1 MRRWTKATKI
11 TFASFAAVLLV
22 YAFFAVQRRWI
33 ADDGLIVVRTV
44 RQILDGSGPVFNG
57 FERAEANTS
66 TLWTYVLLLFAA
78 LTRAPIP
85 YLAVFLGMALAVA
98 AVYLGMDGTRRLLRA
113 RGIMGPIVPAGVLV
127 VVGIYPFWDYA
138 SSGLETGLSFA
149 WIGLCWWLLVRGERL
164 VLCAFVFGLGPLV
177 RPDLGIGAIV
187 YFVALWALQRPP
199 WRTTLKLAAIGMA
212 LPVAYEIFRAGY
224 YGVLVPLPG
233 IAKSATNAA
242 WGRGWE
248 YLRDY
253 NHPYYAWVPML
264 VAVVLFAHALRRRLV
279 AKRELILVAAPVLTG
294 LLNMLYVLRVGGDFM
309 HARMLLVPTFAM
321 LLPCFVL
328 PIRRFTVPAVAVLAL
343 WAIVT
348 VYRVADGRSHA
359 TRGIIEDERHGYAR
373 WTKHPHPIDPA
384 VFIRADVPG
393 APNLAN
399 ALATGERQ
407 LVSAEGLITRLDP
420 AYPQRAGYVVGR
432 LGTGGEVAP
441 LDVIVV
447 DTLGLSNPLGAH
459 ITPTL
464 PGYTGHEK
472 VLPWSW
478 IHADYGDPAA
488 DATNEY
494 TTADEIAAAR
504 RAMKCG
510 ALKEL
515 LDSVR
520 APMTVSRFFANLTG
534 SIRRTRLSIP
544 HDPYEA
550 EHLFCGT
557 ASRPIVTASTE
568 YAHEGWGKYGVT
580 DGIRES
586 LPPHWGF
593 TSLARGEQATE
604 WVALKFG
611 KALPISRVTLYP
623 ASEGEYFPA
632 DFQIQVWNGKDW
644 VTRVTKTDYVAK
656 GRAPHEFAWSPGD
669 TTSRIR
675 ILVTKLRVI
684 DARYMFALAE
694 IEVAP

>member
-1 MRRWTKATKI
+1 VRRWSKATLI

-22 YAFFAVQRRWI
+22 YAFLAFQRRWI
-33 ADDGLIVVRTV
+33 ADDGLIVGRTV

-66 TLWTYVLLLFAA
+66 TLWTYLLVAFAA
-78 LTRAPIP
+78 ITRASIP
-85 YLAVFLGMALAVA
+85 YLAVFLGILLAVT
-98 AVYLGMDGTRRLLRA
+98 AVYLGMDATRRLLRA
-113 RGIMGPIVPAGVLV
+113 RGITGPIVPAAALV
-127 VVGIYPFWDYA
+127 VVGMYPFWDYA

-149 WIGLCWWLLVRGERL
+149 WIALCWWLLVRGDRL
-164 VLCAFVFGLGPLV
+164 KLCAFVFGLGPLV

-187 YFVALWALQRPP
+187 YFITLWALHRPT
-199 WRTTLKLAAIGMA
+199 WRNTLKLAAIGMA

-253 NHPYYAWVPML
+253 NHPYFVWVPFV
-264 VAVVLFAHALRRRLV
+264 VAIALFAYAMRRRLL

-294 LLNMLYVLRVGGDFM
+294 AINMLYVLRVGGDFM
-309 HARMLLVPTFAM
+309 HARLLLVPTFAM
-321 LLPCFVL
+321 LLPCFVV
-328 PIRRFTVPAVAVLAL
+328 PVRRFTKPAITVFAL
-343 WAIVT
+343 WAAVT
-348 VYRVADGRSHA
+348 IYRVGDGRGHA
-359 TRGIIEDERHGYAR
+359 TRGIIGDERYGYTK
-373 WTKHPHPIDPA
+373 WTKHPHPINPA
-384 VFIRADVPG
+384 VFIRADTPG
-393 APNLAN
+393 APNVAH
-399 ALATGERQ
+399 ALATGQRQ
-407 LVSAEGLITRLDP
+407 LISAAGLVTKLNP
-420 AYPQRAGYVVGR
+420 AYPERAGYVVGR

-441 LDVIVV
+441 LDVLVI
-447 DTLGLSNPLGAH
+447 DTLGLANPLGAH

-504 RAMKCG
+504 RALKCG
-510 ALKEL
+510 ELKEL

-520 APMTVSRFFANLTG
+520 EPMSVSRFIANLTG
-534 SIRRTRLSIP
+534 SVRRTRLSIP
-544 HDPYEA
+544 SDPYEA
-550 EHLFCGT
+550 EQRFCGST
-557 ASRPIVTASTE
+557 SRPIVKSSTE
-568 YAHEGWGKYGVT
+568 YVHEGWGKYGVV
-580 DGIRES
+580 DGVKDS
-586 LPPHWGF
+586 QPPKWGF
-593 TSLARGEQATE
+593 TSLARDDQATE
-604 WVALKFG
+604 WISLKYG
-611 KALPISRVTLYP
+611 RRQPVSKVTLYP
-623 ASEGEYFPA
+623 ANEGEYFPA
-632 DFQIQVWNGKDW
+632 DFQIQIWNGTSW

-656 GRAPHEFAWSPGD
+656 GRGPHEFAWSPAD
-669 TTSRIR
+669 ETTQIR

-684 DARYMFALAE
+684 DARYMFQFAE